1 MKKIIMLFVLAL
13 MCVCVKAQ
21 SKNIKTM
28 LFSKLGYDV
37 QGKDTVYYVTLLQ
50 YHNSLSFVG
59 RNSLV
64 ENMQKIL
71 NTNLKKG
78 ESFQLTNPTKDVL
91 SFRSKTAF
99 WVNRTFPISKATAAE
114 TLRAL
119 GIKAYTQHE
128 KNAINDSIDET
139 YRFSY

>member
-1 MKKIIMLFVLAL
+1 MKKIIMLFVLAI
-13 MCVCVKAQ
+13 VCVSVQAQ

-37 QGKDTVYYVTLLQ
+37 RGKDTVYYVTLLQ

-78 ESFQLTNPTKDVL
+78 ESFQLTNPAKDVL

-99 WVNRTFPISKATAAE
+99 WVNRTFPISKATAAK

-119 GIKAYTQHE
+119 GIEAYTQHE
-128 KNAINDSIDET
+128 KNARNDSIDEA

>member
-1 MKKIIMLFVLAL
+1 MKKIIMLSVLSLA
-13 MCVCVKAQ
+13 CVGVQAQ

-37 QGKDTVYYVTLLQ
+37 HGKDTVYYVTLLQ

-78 ESFQLTNPTKDVL
+78 ESFQLTNPAKDVI

-99 WVNRTFPISKATAAE
+99 WVNRTFPISKATAAK

-128 KNAINDSIDET
+128 KNARNDSIDEA

>member
-1 MKKIIMLFVLAL
+1 MLFVLAL
-13 MCVCVKAQ
+13 ACVGVQAQ
-21 SKNIKTM
+21 SKNLKTM

-78 ESFQLTNPTKDVL
+78 ESFQLSNPAKDVL

-99 WVNRTFPISKATAAE
+99 WVNRTFSISKATAAK

-128 KNAINDSIDET
+128 KNAINDSIDAT

>member
-1 MKKIIMLFVLAL
+1 MLFVLAL
-13 MCVCVKAQ
+13 ACVGVQAQ

-37 QGKDTVYYVTLLQ
+37 HGKDTVYYVTLLQ

-78 ESFQLTNPTKDVL
+78 ESFKLTNPTKDVL

-99 WVNRTFPISKATAAE
+99 WVNRTFSISKATAAK

>member
-1 MKKIIMLFVLAL
+1 MLFVLAL
-13 MCVCVKAQ
+13 ACVGVQAQ

-37 QGKDTVYYVTLLQ
+37 QGKDTVYYVTLLT
-50 YHNSLSFVG
+50 YHKSLSFVG

-78 ESFQLTNPTKDVL
+78 ESFQLTNPAKDVL

-99 WVNRTFPISKATAAE
+99 WVNRTFSISKATAAK

-119 GIKAYTQHE
+119 GIEAYTQHE
-128 KNAINDSIDET
+128 KNARNDSIDET

>member
-1 MKKIIMLFVLAL
+1 MLFVLAP
-13 MCVCVKAQ
+13 MCVCVQAQ

-99 WVNRTFPISKATAAE
+99 WVNRTFPISKATAAK

-139 YRFSY
+139 DRFSY

>member
-13 MCVCVKAQ
+13 ACVGEQAQ

-37 QGKDTVYYVTLLQ
+37 QGKDTVYYVTLFQ

-78 ESFQLTNPTKDVL
+78 ESFQLTNPAKDVL

-99 WVNRTFPISKATAAE
+99 WVNRTFPISKATAAK

>member
-1 MKKIIMLFVLAL
+1 MLFVLAL
-13 MCVCVKAQ
+13 ACVGVQAQ

-99 WVNRTFPISKATAAE
+99 WVNRTFPISKATAAK

-128 KNAINDSIDET
+128 KNAINDSIDAI

>member
-1 MKKIIMLFVLAL
+1 
-13 MCVCVKAQ
+13 
-21 SKNIKTM
+21 M

-37 QGKDTVYYVTLLQ
+37 QGKDTVYYVTLLM

-78 ESFQLTNPTKDVL
+78 ESFQLTNPTKDIL

-99 WVNRTFPISKATAAE
+99 WVNRTFSISKATAAK

-128 KNAINDSIDET
+128 KNARNDSIDET

>member
-13 MCVCVKAQ
+13 VCVGVRAQ

-37 QGKDTVYYVTLLQ
+37 QGKDTVYYVTLLT
-50 YHNSLSFVG
+50 YHKSLSFVG

-78 ESFQLTNPTKDVL
+78 ESFQLTNPAKDVL

-99 WVNRTFPISKATAAE
+99 WVNRTFSISKATAAK

-119 GIKAYTQHE
+119 GIEAYTQHE
-128 KNAINDSIDET
+128 KNARNDSIDET

>member
-1 MKKIIMLFVLAL
+1 MLFVLAP
-13 MCVCVKAQ
+13 MCVCVQAQ

-99 WVNRTFPISKATAAE
+99 WVNRTFPISKATAAK

>member
-1 MKKIIMLFVLAL
+1 MLFALAL
-13 MCVCVKAQ
+13 MCMGVHAQ

-28 LFSKLGYDV
+28 LFSKLVYDV

-78 ESFQLTNPTKDVL
+78 ESFSSPTLQKT
-91 SFRSKTAF
+91 SFHSEVKLLF
-99 WVNRTFPISKATAAE
+99 
-114 TLRAL
+114 
-119 GIKAYTQHE
+119 G
-128 KNAINDSIDET
+128 SIEHF
-139 YRFSY
+139 R

>member
-1 MKKIIMLFVLAL
+1 MKKIIMLSVLAL
-13 MCVCVKAQ
+13 ACVGVQAQ

-37 QGKDTVYYVTLLQ
+37 HGKDTVYYVTLLK

-78 ESFQLTNPTKDVL
+78 ESFQLTNPAKDVI
-91 SFRSKTAF
+91 SFRSKTDF
-99 WVNRTFPISKATAAE
+99 WVNRTFPISKATAAK

>member
-1 MKKIIMLFVLAL
+1 MKNIIMLSVLAL
-13 MCVCVKAQ
+13 ACVGVQAQ

-78 ESFQLTNPTKDVL
+78 ESFQLTNPAKDVI

-99 WVNRTFPISKATAAE
+99 WVNRTFPISKATAAK

-119 GIKAYTQHE
+119 GIKAYTKHE
-128 KNAINDSIDET
+128 KNAINDSIDEA

>member
-1 MKKIIMLFVLAL
+1 MKKIIMLFVLAI
-13 MCVCVKAQ
+13 VCVGVQAQ

-78 ESFQLTNPTKDVL
+78 ESFQITNPAKDVL

-99 WVNRTFPISKATAAE
+99 WVNRTFPISKATAAK

-119 GIKAYTQHE
+119 GIEAYTQHE
-128 KNAINDSIDET
+128 KNARNDSIDEA

>member
-13 MCVCVKAQ
+13 ACVGVQAQ

-78 ESFQLTNPTKDVL
+78 ESFKLTNPTKDVL

-99 WVNRTFPISKATAAE
+99 WVNRTFSISKATAAK

>member
-1 MKKIIMLFVLAL
+1 MKKIIMLFVLAI
-13 MCVCVKAQ
+13 VCVSVQAQ

-78 ESFQLTNPTKDVL
+78 ESFQLTNPAKDVL

-99 WVNRTFPISKATAAE
+99 WVNRTFPISKATAAK

-119 GIKAYTQHE
+119 GIEAYTQHE
-128 KNAINDSIDET
+128 KNARNDSIDEA

>member
-1 MKKIIMLFVLAL
+1 MLFALAL
-13 MCVCVKAQ
+13 MCMGVHAQ

-37 QGKDTVYYVTLLQ
+37 QGKDTAYYVTLLQ

-78 ESFQLTNPTKDVL
+78 ESFQITNPAKDVL

-99 WVNRTFPISKATAAE
+99 WVNRTFPISKATAAK

-119 GIKAYTQHE
+119 G
-128 KNAINDSIDET
+128 
-139 YRFSY
+139 

>member
-1 MKKIIMLFVLAL
+1 MKKIIMVFVLAL
-13 MCVCVKAQ
+13 VCVGVQAQ

-37 QGKDTVYYVTLLQ
+37 QGKDTVYYVTLLT
-50 YHNSLSFVG
+50 YHKSLSFVG
-59 RNSLV
+59 RKSVV

-78 ESFQLTNPTKDVL
+78 ESFQLTNPAKDIL

-99 WVNRTFPISKATAAE
+99 WVNRTFSISKATAAK

-119 GIKAYTQHE
+119 GIEAYTQHE
-128 KNAINDSIDET
+128 KNARNDSIDET

>member
-1 MKKIIMLFVLAL
+1 MLFALAL
-13 MCVCVKAQ
+13 MCVGVHAQ

-78 ESFQLTNPTKDVL
+78 ESFQLTNPAKDVL

-99 WVNRTFPISKATAAE
+99 WGNRTFPISKATAAK

-119 GIKAYTQHE
+119 GIEAYTQHE
-128 KNAINDSIDET
+128 KNARNDSIDET

>member
-1 MKKIIMLFVLAL
+1 MKKIIMLFVLAI
-13 MCVCVKAQ
+13 VCVGVQAQ

-37 QGKDTVYYVTLLQ
+37 QGKDTVYYVTLLM

-78 ESFQLTNPTKDVL
+78 ESFQLTNPTKDIL

-99 WVNRTFPISKATAAE
+99 WVNRTFSISKATAAK

-128 KNAINDSIDET
+128 KNARNDSIDET

>member
-1 MKKIIMLFVLAL
+1 MKKLIMLFVLAL
-13 MCVCVKAQ
+13 ACVGVHAQ

-78 ESFQLTNPTKDVL
+78 ESFQLTNPAKDVL

-99 WVNRTFPISKATAAE
+99 WVNRTFPISKATAAK

-119 GIKAYTQHE
+119 GIEAYTQHE
-128 KNAINDSIDET
+128 KNARNDSIDEA

>member
-13 MCVCVKAQ
+13 ACVGVQAQ
-21 SKNIKTM
+21 SKNIKTR

-78 ESFQLTNPTKDVL
+78 ESFQLTNPAKDVI

-99 WVNRTFPISKATAAE
+99 WVNRTFPISKATAAK
-114 TLRAL
+114 TLRAI
-119 GIKAYTQHE
+119 GIEAYTQHE
-128 KNAINDSIDET
+128 KNARNDSIDEA

>member
-1 MKKIIMLFVLAL
+1 MKKIIMLSVLAL
-13 MCVCVKAQ
+13 ACVGVQAQ

-28 LFSKLGYDV
+28 IFSKLGYDV

-78 ESFQLTNPTKDVL
+78 ESFQLNNPAKDVI

-99 WVNRTFPISKATAAE
+99 WVNRTFPISKATAAK

-128 KNAINDSIDET
+128 KNARNDSIDEA

>member
-1 MKKIIMLFVLAL
+1 MLSVLAL
-13 MCVCVKAQ
+13 ACVGVQAQ

-28 LFSKLGYDV
+28 LFSKLWYDV
-37 QGKDTVYYVTLLQ
+37 HGKDTVYYVTLLQ

-78 ESFQLTNPTKDVL
+78 ESFQLTNPAKDVI

-99 WVNRTFPISKATAAE
+99 WVNRTFPISKATAAK
-114 TLRAL
+114 TLRAI

>member
-1 MKKIIMLFVLAL
+1 MLFVLVI
-13 MCVCVKAQ
+13 VCVGVQAQ

-78 ESFQLTNPTKDVL
+78 ESFQLTNPAKDVL

-99 WVNRTFPISKATAAE
+99 WVNRTFPISKATAAK

-119 GIKAYTQHE
+119 GIEAYTQHE
-128 KNAINDSIDET
+128 KNARNDSIDEA

>member
-1 MKKIIMLFVLAL
+1 MKKIIMLFVLSLA
-13 MCVCVKAQ
+13 CVCVQAQ

-78 ESFQLTNPTKDVL
+78 ESFQLNNPAKDVL

-99 WVNRTFPISKATAAE
+99 WVNRTFPISKATAAK

-128 KNAINDSIDET
+128 NNAINDSIDET

>member
-13 MCVCVKAQ
+13 ACVGVQAQ

-37 QGKDTVYYVTLLQ
+37 QGKDTVYYVTLFQ

-78 ESFQLTNPTKDVL
+78 ESFQLTNPAKDVL

-99 WVNRTFPISKATAAE
+99 WVNRTFPISKATAAK
-114 TLRAL
+114 TLRAI

>member
-1 MKKIIMLFVLAL
+1 MKKIIMLFVLSLA
-13 MCVCVKAQ
+13 CVGVQAQ

-78 ESFQLTNPTKDVL
+78 ESFQLTNPAKDVI
-91 SFRSKTAF
+91 SFRSKTAI
-99 WVNRTFPISKATAAE
+99 WVNRTFPISKATAAK

>member
-1 MKKIIMLFVLAL
+1 MKKIIMLSVLAL
-13 MCVCVKAQ
+13 ACVGVHAQ

-37 QGKDTVYYVTLLQ
+37 HGKDTVYYVTLLQ

-59 RNSLV
+59 RNSLI
-64 ENMQKIL
+64 ENMKKIL

-78 ESFQLTNPTKDVL
+78 ESFQLTNPAKDVI

-99 WVNRTFPISKATAAE
+99 WVNRTFPISKATAAK

-119 GIKAYTQHE
+119 GINAYTQHE
-128 KNAINDSIDET
+128 KNARNDSIDEA

>member
-1 MKKIIMLFVLAL
+1 MLFVLAL
-13 MCVCVKAQ
+13 VCVGVQAQ

-37 QGKDTVYYVTLLQ
+37 QGKDTVYYVTLLT
-50 YHNSLSFVG
+50 YHKSLSFVG

-78 ESFQLTNPTKDVL
+78 ESFRLTNPAKDIL

-99 WVNRTFPISKATAAE
+99 WVNRTFSISKATAAK

-119 GIKAYTQHE
+119 GIEAYTQHE
-128 KNAINDSIDET
+128 KNARNDSIDET

>member
-1 MKKIIMLFVLAL
+1 MLFALAL
-13 MCVCVKAQ
+13 VCVGMHAQ

-37 QGKDTVYYVTLLQ
+37 QGKDTVYYVTLFQ

-78 ESFQLTNPTKDVL
+78 ESFQLTNPAKDVL

-99 WVNRTFPISKATAAE
+99 WVNRTFPISKATAAK

-119 GIKAYTQHE
+119 GIEAYTQHE
-128 KNAINDSIDET
+128 KNARNDSIDEA

>member
-1 MKKIIMLFVLAL
+1 MLSVVAL
-13 MCVCVKAQ
+13 MCVGVHAQ

-78 ESFQLTNPTKDVL
+78 ESFQLTNPAKDVL

-99 WVNRTFPISKATAAE
+99 WVNRTFSISKATAAK